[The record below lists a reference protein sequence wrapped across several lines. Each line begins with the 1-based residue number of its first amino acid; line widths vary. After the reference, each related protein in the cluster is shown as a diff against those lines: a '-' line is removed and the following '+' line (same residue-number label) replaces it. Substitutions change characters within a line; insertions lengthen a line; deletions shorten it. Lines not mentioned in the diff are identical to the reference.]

1 MRSIALYGVAGTL
14 ALSTLA
20 ITPPGSAAQE
30 PPHGDRVAE
39 ARGAAVAAERAGR
52 AGVVFGACAKV
63 TRLPAP
69 VRCGT
74 VSVPLDYAR
83 PDGEHLDLAVSRVAA
98 TGPAGERQ
106 GALLYNPGGP
116 GASGLYFP
124 LFSSL
129 KVTEYAKVARAYD
142 FVGFDPRGVGRSAP
156 VSCEAPADS
165 VRAPTRDPRPTGE
178 RDKQD
183 RIAEAKAYA
192 EGCEHRSGH
201 LLPHL
206 TTLDNARDLDVI
218 RAALGERRLTF
229 YGASYGTYLGAV
241 YATLFPGHVGRMVLD
256 SVVDPDPRQIWYR
269 ANLTQSAAFETRWA
283 DWRDWVA
290 RHDAVYHL
298 GTDRERVQD
307 AYDAVRT
314 ELATR
319 PAGGVIGPGE
329 LQSTYLG
336 AGYYDSMWPELAD
349 VLSAYVH
356 GDPKPL
362 IAEAAPDTAG
372 AVENEN
378 GTAVYTAVEC
388 ADSPWP
394 RDWFT
399 WDRDNTELARTA
411 PFETWDNAWMNLP
424 CAFWKAPHRQPLEVR
439 ADGRELPPV
448 LLVSAE
454 RDAATPHQG
463 AVELQRRLPGSVL
476 LTERHSGSHGVVYSG
491 NACVDQ
497 RVDAYLLRGETGTDR
512 TPTCGPHPEPTP

>member
-20 ITPPGSAAQE
+20 IAPPGSAAQG

-39 ARGAAVAAERAGR
+39 ARGVAVAAGR
-52 AGVVFGACAKV
+52 AALAGVTYGRCATA
-63 TRLPAP
+63 TRLPAS

-83 PDGEHLDLAVSRVAA
+83 PDGERLKLVISRVAA

-106 GALLYNPGGP
+106 GALVYNPGGP
-116 GASGLYFP
+116 GGSGLYFP
-124 LFSSL
+124 LFSVL
-129 KVTEYAKVARAYD
+129 KIKEYAKAARAYD

-156 VSCEAPADS
+156 ISCEAPADYAK
-165 VRAPTRDPRPTGE
+165 APTRDAQPTSE
-178 RDKQD
+178 RDKQA
-183 RIAEAKAYA
+183 RIADAKAYA
-192 EGCEHRSGH
+192 EGCERRSGH
-201 LLPHL
+201 LLPYL
-206 TTLDNARDLDVI
+206 TSLNSARDLDVI
-218 RAALGERRLTF
+218 RAALGERKLNF

-241 YATLFPGHVGRMVLD
+241 YATLFPRHVRRMVFD
-256 SVVDPDPRQIWYR
+256 SVVNPDPRQIWYQ
-269 ANLTQSAAFETRWA
+269 ANLEQDAAFEIRWA

-290 RHDAVYHL
+290 KYDSAYHL
-298 GTDRERVQD
+298 GTDRAQVQK
-307 AYDAVRT
+307 AYDAVRS
-314 ELATR
+314 ELAER
-319 PAGGVIGPGE
+319 PAGGVVGPGQ
-329 LQSTYLG
+329 LQAAYLG
-336 AGYYDSMWPELAD
+336 AGYYDETWPELAAA
-349 VLSAYVH
+349 LSAYVH

-362 IAEAAPDTAG
+362 IAEASPNPAR

-378 GTAVYTAVEC
+378 GNAVYTAVEC

-399 WDRDNTELARTA
+399 WDRDNTALARTA

-424 CAFWKAPHRQPLEVR
+424 CAFWKGPHRQPLEVR
-439 ADGRELPPV
+439 TFGRQLPPV

-454 RDAATPHQG
+454 RDAATPHAG

-476 LTERHSGSHGVVYSG
+476 LTERRSGSHGVAYG
-491 NACVDQ
+491 PNTCVNN

-512 TPTCGPHPEPTP
+512 TPTCGPHPEPKP